1 MVCFSIYIGGAHYFS
16 GMEHRE
22 LMDTLDEIRDE
33 LRELRAL
40 YGNLVDRLVRVEE
53 PTEEERRAIEE
64 EDELAG
70 EDELFRVLGD

>member
-1 MVCFSIYIGGAHYFS
+1 MDHK
-16 GMEHRE
+16 E
-22 LMDTLDEIRDE
+22 LSAVLDEIRDE

-40 YGNLVDRLVRVEE
+40 YGNLVDRLVKVEE

-70 EDELFRVLGD
+70 KGCSSY